1 MAAPL
6 LIVDDYP
13 EALSSYRALFE
24 QQGYQVLT
32 ASTGAEALQCILTH
46 QPGLVIVDDDPGVIS
61 AVALVAQIKRLSQE
75 LGRRPVPVVAVREDF
90 EAGREP
96 VLVGVDLVV
105 SKPLNFKLLDEV
117 VRTVCTA
124 AQSVNLSEA
133 SFAASE
139 VPA

>member
-24 QQGYQVLT
+24 LQGYQVLT
-32 ASTGAEALQCILTH
+32 ASTGEEALECILTQ
-46 QPGLVIVDDDPGVIS
+46 QPGLVIVDDDPGLMS
-61 AVALVAQIKRLSQE
+61 GVALVARIKRLSQE

-90 EAGREP
+90 EAGQEP
-96 VLVGVDLVV
+96 VLVGVDFVV

-117 VRTVCTA
+117 VRAVCA
-124 AQSVNLSEA
+124 APRPGELLVRGA
-133 SFAASE
+133 FHRI
-139 VPA
+139 